1 MDTIFSSATSSLKS
15 AIKIIRISGKRCK
28 NLPDIFSFKLTAPRY
43 LTLRKIFDSNK
54 KLIDT
59 ALVVYIP
66 GPSTVTGEDVFEF
79 HIHGSTIIE
88 KKIYDTL
95 LEHEDFRLAMN
106 GEFTRR
112 AFLNGKIDLTQ
123 AEGLNDLINAE
134 TEAQFQASIRQYNG
148 FLASK
153 IDKWRR
159 EIISLSS
166 KLEALID
173 FSDEELPPRLEID
186 FKEKVSKLI
195 KEKEESLK
203 FSSYGSRIRSGFVVT
218 LIGKPNVGKSS
229 LINFLSKKQVSIVTN
244 EAGTTRDIIEVL
256 LDFKGYP
263 IILNDTAGIRQSESE
278 VENIGIRNAIDKAN
292 SSDIILFM
300 SDKKDF
306 SFDKINTKAKRILV
320 HTKCDLSSYKKEG
333 VIEVSTKREETINK
347 LIDVIVDHLESM
359 SPKNNLILTR
369 ERHVQAVRNALN
381 SLKKTLK
388 INLNFYPELASEE
401 LRVAAKEIGSITN
414 IIDVEDVLDDI
425 FSNFCIG
432 K

>member
-15 AIKIIRISGKRCK
+15 AIKIIRISGKNCK
-28 NLPDIFSFKLTAPRY
+28 KLPEIFSFMPTVPRY

-54 KLIDT
+54 NLIDT

-66 GPSTVTGEDVFEF
+66 GPSTVTGEDIFEF

-88 KKIYDTL
+88 KKIYESL
-95 LEHEDFRLAMN
+95 LKHKDFRVAMN

-134 TEAQFQASIRQYNG
+134 TEAQFQIFTQQYNG
-148 FLASK
+148 ILTNK
-153 IDKWRR
+153 IDKWRH

-173 FSDEELPPRLEID
+173 FSDEELPTDLELD
-186 FKEKVSKLI
+186 FKEKVLKLI
-195 KEKEESLK
+195 GEKEESLK
-203 FSSYGSRIRSGFVVT
+203 FSSYGSRIRSGFVIT

-263 IILNDTAGIRQSESE
+263 IILNDTAGIRLSTSE
-278 VENIGIRNAIDKAN
+278 VENIGIKNAIDKAN
-292 SSDIILFM
+292 SSDIILLL

-306 SFDKINTKAKRILV
+306 SFDQIDSKAKKILV
-320 HTKCDLSSYKKEG
+320 HTKCDLLSYKKKG
-333 VIEVSTKREETINK
+333 VIEVSTKREETIDK

-359 SPKNNLILTR
+359 SPKNNIILTR

-388 INLNFYPELASEE
+388 INLNLNPELASEE
-401 LRVAAKEIGSITN
+401 LRVTAKEIGSITN

-425 FSNFCIG
+425 FSIFCIG

>member
-15 AIKIIRISGKRCK
+15 AIKIIKISGKNCK
-28 NLPDIFSFKLTAPRY
+28 KLPDIFSFKPTLPRY

-66 GPSTVTGEDVFEF
+66 GPSTVTGEDIFEF

-88 KKIYDTL
+88 KKIYESL
-95 LEHEDFRLAMN
+95 LKHKDFRVAMN

-134 TEAQFQASIRQYNG
+134 TEAQFQTFTQQYNG
-148 FLASK
+148 ILTNK
-153 IDKWRR
+153 IDKWRH

-173 FSDEELPPRLEID
+173 FSDEELPIDLELD
-186 FKEKVSKLI
+186 FKEKVLKLI
-195 KEKEESLK
+195 GEKEESLK
-203 FSSYGSRIRSGFVVT
+203 FSSYGSRIRSGFVIT

-263 IILNDTAGIRQSESE
+263 IILNDTAGIRLSTSE
-278 VENIGIRNAIDKAN
+278 VENIGIKNAIDKAN
-292 SSDIILFM
+292 SSDIILLL

-306 SFDKINTKAKRILV
+306 SFDQIDSKAKKILV
-320 HTKCDLSSYKKEG
+320 HTKCDLLSYKKKG
-333 VIEVSTKREETINK
+333 VVEVSTKREETIDK

-359 SPKNNLILTR
+359 SPKNNIILTR
-369 ERHVQAVRNALN
+369 ERHVQAIRNALD

-388 INLNFYPELASEE
+388 INLNFNPELASEE

>member
-15 AIKIIRISGKRCK
+15 AIKIIRISGKSCK
-28 NLPDIFSFKLTAPRY
+28 NLPDIFSFKPTVPRY
-43 LTLRKIFDSNK
+43 LTLRKIFDSHK

-88 KKIYDTL
+88 KKIYETL
-95 LEHEDFRLAMN
+95 LKHKGFRIAMN

-134 TEAQFQASIRQYNG
+134 TEAQFQSSINQYNG
-148 FLASK
+148 FLSDK
-153 IDKWRR
+153 IEKWRH

-173 FSDEELPPRLEID
+173 FSDEELPSHLEID

-195 KEKEESLK
+195 EEKEESLK

-263 IILNDTAGIRQSESE
+263 VILNDTAGIRQSESE

-300 SDKKDF
+300 SDKEDF
-306 SFDKINTKAKRILV
+306 SFDNINSKAKKILV
-320 HTKCDLSSYKKEG
+320 HTKCDLLSCKKKD

>member
-15 AIKIIRISGKRCK
+15 AIKIIRISGKNCK
-28 NLPDIFSFKLTAPRY
+28 KLPEIFSFMPTVPRY

-88 KKIYDTL
+88 KKIYESL
-95 LEHEDFRLAMN
+95 LKQKDFRVAMN

-134 TEAQFQASIRQYNG
+134 TEAQFQASTRQYNG
-148 FLASK
+148 ILTNK
-153 IDKWRR
+153 IDKWRH

-173 FSDEELPPRLEID
+173 FSDEELPTDLELD
-186 FKEKVSKLI
+186 FKEKVLKLI
-195 KEKEESLK
+195 GEKEESLK
-203 FSSYGSRIRSGFVVT
+203 FSSYGSRIRSGFVIT

-263 IILNDTAGIRQSESE
+263 IILNDTAGIRLSTSE
-278 VENIGIRNAIDKAN
+278 VENIGIKNAIDKAN
-292 SSDIILFM
+292 SSDIILLL

-306 SFDKINTKAKRILV
+306 SFDQIDSKAKKILI
-320 HTKCDLSSYKKEG
+320 HTKCDLLSYKKKD
-333 VIEVSTKREETINK
+333 VIEVSTKREETIDK

-359 SPKNNLILTR
+359 SPKNNVILTR

-388 INLNFYPELASEE
+388 INLYFNPELASEE

>member
-15 AIKIIRISGKRCK
+15 AIKIIRISGKSCK
-28 NLPDIFSFKLTAPRY
+28 NLPDIFSFKPTVPRY
-43 LTLRKIFDSNK
+43 LTLRKIFDSHK

-59 ALVVYIP
+59 TLVVYIP

-88 KKIYDTL
+88 KKIYETL
-95 LEHEDFRLAMN
+95 LKHKGFRIAMN

-134 TEAQFQASIRQYNG
+134 TEAQFQASISQYNG
-148 FLASK
+148 FLSDK
-153 IDKWRR
+153 IEKWRH

-173 FSDEELPPRLEID
+173 FSDEELPSHLEID

-195 KEKEESLK
+195 EEKEESLK
-203 FSSYGSRIRSGFVVT
+203 FSSYGSRMRSGFVVT

-263 IILNDTAGIRQSESE
+263 VILNDTAGIRQSESE

-300 SDKKDF
+300 SDKEDF
-306 SFDKINTKAKRILV
+306 SFDKINSKAKKILV
-320 HTKCDLSSYKKEG
+320 HTKCDLLSCKKKG

>member
-15 AIKIIRISGKRCK
+15 AIKIIRISGKNCK
-28 NLPDIFSFKLTAPRY
+28 KLPEIFSFMPTVPRY

-66 GPSTVTGEDVFEF
+66 GPSTVTGEDIFEF

-88 KKIYDTL
+88 KKIYESL
-95 LEHEDFRLAMN
+95 LKHKDFRVAMN

-134 TEAQFQASIRQYNG
+134 TEAQFQTFTQQYNG
-148 FLASK
+148 ILTNK
-153 IDKWRR
+153 IDKWRH

-173 FSDEELPPRLEID
+173 FSDEELPTDLELD
-186 FKEKVSKLI
+186 FKEKVLKLI
-195 KEKEESLK
+195 GEKEESLK
-203 FSSYGSRIRSGFVVT
+203 FSSYGSRIRSGFVIT

-263 IILNDTAGIRQSESE
+263 VILNDTAGIRLSTSE
-278 VENIGIRNAIDKAN
+278 VENIGIKNAIDKAN
-292 SSDIILFM
+292 SSDIILLL

-306 SFDKINTKAKRILV
+306 SFDQIDSKAKKILV
-320 HTKCDLSSYKKEG
+320 HTKCDLLSYKKKG
-333 VIEVSTKREETINK
+333 VIEVSTKREETIDK

-359 SPKNNLILTR
+359 SPKNNIILTR

-388 INLNFYPELASEE
+388 INLNLNPELASEE
-401 LRVAAKEIGSITN
+401 LRVTAKEIGSITN

-425 FSNFCIG
+425 FSIFCIG

>member
-15 AIKIIRISGKRCK
+15 AIKIIRISGKNCK
-28 NLPDIFSFKLTAPRY
+28 KLPEIFSFKPTVPRY

-88 KKIYDTL
+88 KKIYESL
-95 LEHEDFRLAMN
+95 LKHKDFRVAMN

-134 TEAQFQASIRQYNG
+134 TEAQFQTSTRQYNG
-148 FLASK
+148 ILTNK
-153 IDKWRR
+153 IDKWRH

-173 FSDEELPPRLEID
+173 FSDEELPTDLELD
-186 FKEKVSKLI
+186 FKEKVLKLI
-195 KEKEESLK
+195 GEKEESLK
-203 FSSYGSRIRSGFVVT
+203 FSSYGSRIRSGFVIT

-263 IILNDTAGIRQSESE
+263 IILNDTAGIRLSTSE
-278 VENIGIRNAIDKAN
+278 VENIGIKNAIDKAN
-292 SSDIILFM
+292 SSDIILLL

-306 SFDKINTKAKRILV
+306 SFDQIDSKAKKILV
-320 HTKCDLSSYKKEG
+320 HTKCDLLSYKKKG
-333 VIEVSTKREETINK
+333 VIEVSTKREETIDK

-359 SPKNNLILTR
+359 SPKNNIILTR

-388 INLNFYPELASEE
+388 INLNFNPELASEE

>member
-15 AIKIIRISGKRCK
+15 AIKIIRISGKSCK
-28 NLPDIFSFKLTAPRY
+28 NLPDIFSFKPTVPRY
-43 LTLRKIFDSNK
+43 LTLRKIFDSHK

-59 ALVVYIP
+59 TLVVFIP
-66 GPSTVTGEDVFEF
+66 GPCTVTGEDVFEF

-88 KKIYDTL
+88 KKVYETL
-95 LEHEDFRLAMN
+95 LKHKGFRIAMN

-134 TEAQFQASIRQYNG
+134 TEAQFQASISQYNG
-148 FLASK
+148 FLSDK
-153 IDKWRR
+153 IEKWRH

-173 FSDEELPPRLEID
+173 FSDEELPSHLEID

-195 KEKEESLK
+195 EEKEESLK
-203 FSSYGSRIRSGFVVT
+203 FSNFGSRIRSGFVVT

-263 IILNDTAGIRQSESE
+263 VILNDTAGIRQSKSE

-300 SDKKDF
+300 SDKEDF
-306 SFDKINTKAKRILV
+306 SFDKINSKAKKILV
-320 HTKCDLSSYKKEG
+320 HTKCDLLSCKKKG

>member
-15 AIKIIRISGKRCK
+15 AIKIIRISGKSCK
-28 NLPDIFSFKLTAPRY
+28 NLPDIFSFKPTVPRY
-43 LTLRKIFDSNK
+43 LTLRKIFDSHK

-59 ALVVYIP
+59 SLVVYIP

-88 KKIYDTL
+88 KKIYETL
-95 LEHEDFRLAMN
+95 LKRKGFRIAMN

-134 TEAQFQASIRQYNG
+134 TEAQFQASIKQYNG
-148 FLASK
+148 FLSDK
-153 IDKWRR
+153 IEKWRH

-173 FSDEELPPRLEID
+173 FSDEELPSHLEID

-195 KEKEESLK
+195 REKEESIK
-203 FSSYGSRIRSGFVVT
+203 SSSYGSRMRSGFVVT

-263 IILNDTAGIRQSESE
+263 VILNDTAGIRQSESE

-292 SSDIILFM
+292 SSDIILLM
-300 SDKKDF
+300 SDKEDF
-306 SFDKINTKAKRILV
+306 SVDKINSKAKKILV
-320 HTKCDLSSYKKEG
+320 HTKCDLLSCKKKG
-333 VIEVSTKREETINK
+333 VIEVSTKREETINE

>member
-15 AIKIIRISGKRCK
+15 AIKIIRISGKNCK
-28 NLPDIFSFKLTAPRY
+28 KLPDIFSFKPTVPRY

-88 KKIYDTL
+88 KKIYESL
-95 LEHEDFRLAMN
+95 LKHKDFRVAMN

-134 TEAQFQASIRQYNG
+134 TEAQFQTSTRQYNG
-148 FLASK
+148 ILTNK
-153 IDKWRR
+153 IDKWRH

-173 FSDEELPPRLEID
+173 FSDEELPTDLELD
-186 FKEKVSKLI
+186 FKEKVLKLI
-195 KEKEESLK
+195 GEKEESLK
-203 FSSYGSRIRSGFVVT
+203 FSSYGSRIRSGFVIT

-263 IILNDTAGIRQSESE
+263 IILNDTAGIRLSTSE
-278 VENIGIRNAIDKAN
+278 VENIGIKNAIDKAN
-292 SSDIILFM
+292 SSDIILVL
-300 SDKKDF
+300 SDEKDF
-306 SFDKINTKAKRILV
+306 SFDQIDSKAKKILV
-320 HTKCDLSSYKKEG
+320 HTKCDLLSYKKKD
-333 VIEVSTKREETINK
+333 VIEVSTKREETIDK

-359 SPKNNLILTR
+359 SPKNNVILTR

-388 INLNFYPELASEE
+388 INLNFNPELASEE

-414 IIDVEDVLDDI
+414 IIDVEDVLDNI

>member
-15 AIKIIRISGKRCK
+15 AIKIIRISGKNCK
-28 NLPDIFSFKLTAPRY
+28 KLPDIFSFKPTVPRY

-88 KKIYDTL
+88 KKIYESL
-95 LEHEDFRLAMN
+95 LKHKDFRVAMN

-134 TEAQFQASIRQYNG
+134 TEAQFQASTRQYNG
-148 FLASK
+148 ILTNK
-153 IDKWRR
+153 IDKWRH

-173 FSDEELPPRLEID
+173 FSDEELPTDLELD
-186 FKEKVSKLI
+186 FKEKVLKLI
-195 KEKEESLK
+195 GEKEESLK
-203 FSSYGSRIRSGFVVT
+203 FSSYGSRIRSGFVIT

-263 IILNDTAGIRQSESE
+263 IILNDTAGIRLSTSE
-278 VENIGIRNAIDKAN
+278 VENIGIKNAIDKAN
-292 SSDIILFM
+292 SSDIILLL

-306 SFDKINTKAKRILV
+306 SFDQIDSKAKKILV
-320 HTKCDLSSYKKEG
+320 HTKCDLLSYKKKG
-333 VIEVSTKREETINK
+333 VIEVSTKREETIDK

-359 SPKNNLILTR
+359 SPKNNIILTR

-388 INLNFYPELASEE
+388 INLNFNPELASEE

>member
-15 AIKIIRISGKRCK
+15 AIKIIRISGKNCK
-28 NLPDIFSFKLTAPRY
+28 KLPEIFSFMPTVPRY

-88 KKIYDTL
+88 KKIYESL
-95 LEHEDFRLAMN
+95 LKHKDFRVAMN

-134 TEAQFQASIRQYNG
+134 TEAQFQASTRQYNG
-148 FLASK
+148 ILTNK
-153 IDKWRR
+153 IDKWRH

-173 FSDEELPPRLEID
+173 FSDEELPTDLELD
-186 FKEKVSKLI
+186 FKEKVLKLI
-195 KEKEESLK
+195 GEKKESLK
-203 FSSYGSRIRSGFVVT
+203 FSSYGSRIRSGFVIT

-263 IILNDTAGIRQSESE
+263 IILNDTAGIRLSTSE
-278 VENIGIRNAIDKAN
+278 VENIGIKNAIDKAN
-292 SSDIILFM
+292 SSDIILVL

-306 SFDKINTKAKRILV
+306 SFDQIDSKAKKILV
-320 HTKCDLSSYKKEG
+320 HTKCDLLSYKKKG
-333 VIEVSTKREETINK
+333 VIEVSTKREETIDK

-359 SPKNNLILTR
+359 SPKNNIILTR
-369 ERHVQAVRNALN
+369 ERHVQAIRNALD

-388 INLNFYPELASEE
+388 INLNFNPELASEE

>member
-1 MDTIFSSATSSLKS
+1 LDTIFSSATSSLKS
-15 AIKIIRISGKRCK
+15 AIKIIRISGKSCK
-28 NLPDIFSFKLTAPRY
+28 NLPDIFSFKPTLPRY

-59 ALVVYIP
+59 TLVVYIP

-88 KKIYDTL
+88 KKIYETL
-95 LEHEDFRLAMN
+95 LKHKDFRIAMN
-106 GEFTRR
+106 GEFTKR

-134 TEAQFQASIRQYNG
+134 TEAQFQASISQYNG
-148 FLASK
+148 FLSDK
-153 IDKWRR
+153 IEKWRH

-173 FSDEELPPRLEID
+173 FSDEELPSHLESD

-195 KEKEESLK
+195 GEKEESLK

-263 IILNDTAGIRQSESE
+263 VILNDTAGIRQSQSE

-300 SDKKDF
+300 SDKEDF
-306 SFDKINTKAKRILV
+306 SFDKINSKAKKILV
-320 HTKCDLSSYKKEG
+320 HTKCDLLSCKKKG
-333 VIEVSTKREETINK
+333 VIEVSTKKEETINK
-347 LIDVIVDHLESM
+347 LIDIIVDHLESM

-401 LRVAAKEIGSITN
+401 LRVAAREIGSITN

>member
-15 AIKIIRISGKRCK
+15 AIKIIRISGKNCK
-28 NLPDIFSFKLTAPRY
+28 KLPDIFSFMPTVPRY

-66 GPSTVTGEDVFEF
+66 GPSTVTGEDIFEF

-88 KKIYDTL
+88 KKIYESL
-95 LEHEDFRLAMN
+95 LKHKDFRVAMN

-134 TEAQFQASIRQYNG
+134 TEAQFQASTRQYNG
-148 FLASK
+148 ILTNK
-153 IDKWRR
+153 IDKWRH

-173 FSDEELPPRLEID
+173 FSDEELPTDLELD
-186 FKEKVSKLI
+186 FKEKVLKLI
-195 KEKEESLK
+195 GEKEESLK
-203 FSSYGSRIRSGFVVT
+203 FSSYGSRIRSGFVIT

-263 IILNDTAGIRQSESE
+263 IILNDTAGIRLSTSE
-278 VENIGIRNAIDKAN
+278 VENIGIKNAIDKAN
-292 SSDIILFM
+292 SSDIILLL

-306 SFDKINTKAKRILV
+306 SFDQIDSKAKKILV
-320 HTKCDLSSYKKEG
+320 HTKCDLLSYKKKG
-333 VIEVSTKREETINK
+333 VIEVSTKREETIDK

-359 SPKNNLILTR
+359 SPKNNIILTR

-388 INLNFYPELASEE
+388 INLNLNPELASEE

>member
-1 MDTIFSSATSSLKS
+1 M
-15 AIKIIRISGKRCK
+15 
-28 NLPDIFSFKLTAPRY
+28 
-43 LTLRKIFDSNK
+43 
-54 KLIDT
+54 
-59 ALVVYIP
+59 
-66 GPSTVTGEDVFEF
+66 
-79 HIHGSTIIE
+79 
-88 KKIYDTL
+88 
-95 LEHEDFRLAMN
+95 
-106 GEFTRR
+106 
-112 AFLNGKIDLTQ
+112 
-123 AEGLNDLINAE
+123 
-134 TEAQFQASIRQYNG
+134 
-148 FLASK
+148 
-153 IDKWRR
+153 
-159 EIISLSS
+159 
-166 KLEALID
+166 
-173 FSDEELPPRLEID
+173 
-186 FKEKVSKLI
+186 
-195 KEKEESLK
+195 
-203 FSSYGSRIRSGFVVT
+203 RSGFVVT

-263 IILNDTAGIRQSESE
+263 IILNDTAGIRQSKSE

-306 SFDKINTKAKRILV
+306 SFDKINSKAKKILV
-320 HTKCDLSSYKKEG
+320 HTKCDLLSYKKKG

-369 ERHVQAVRNALN
+369 ERHVQAIRNALN

>member
-15 AIKIIRISGKRCK
+15 AIKIIRISGKNCK
-28 NLPDIFSFKLTAPRY
+28 KLPEIFSFMPTVPRY

-88 KKIYDTL
+88 KKIYESL
-95 LEHEDFRLAMN
+95 LKHKDFRVAMN

-134 TEAQFQASIRQYNG
+134 TEAQFQTSTRQYNG
-148 FLASK
+148 ILTNK
-153 IDKWRR
+153 IDKWRH

-173 FSDEELPPRLEID
+173 FSDEELPTDLELD
-186 FKEKVSKLI
+186 FKEKVLKLI
-195 KEKEESLK
+195 GEKEESLK
-203 FSSYGSRIRSGFVVT
+203 FSSYGSRIRSGFVIT

-263 IILNDTAGIRQSESE
+263 IILNDTAGIRLSTSE
-278 VENIGIRNAIDKAN
+278 VENIGIKNAIDKAN
-292 SSDIILFM
+292 SSDIILVL
-300 SDKKDF
+300 SDEKDF
-306 SFDKINTKAKRILV
+306 SFDQIDSKAKKILV
-320 HTKCDLSSYKKEG
+320 HTKCDLLSYKKKG
-333 VIEVSTKREETINK
+333 VIEVSTKREETIDK

-359 SPKNNLILTR
+359 SPKNNIILTR

-388 INLNFYPELASEE
+388 INLNFNPELASEE

>member
-15 AIKIIRISGKRCK
+15 AIKIIRISGKNCK
-28 NLPDIFSFKLTAPRY
+28 KLPDIFSFKPTVPRY

-88 KKIYDTL
+88 KKIYESL
-95 LEHEDFRLAMN
+95 LKHKDFRVAMN

-112 AFLNGKIDLTQ
+112 AFLNGNIDLTQ

-134 TEAQFQASIRQYNG
+134 TEAQFQASTRQYNG
-148 FLASK
+148 ILTNK
-153 IDKWRR
+153 IDKWRH

-173 FSDEELPPRLEID
+173 FSDEELPTDLELD
-186 FKEKVSKLI
+186 FKEKVLKLI
-195 KEKEESLK
+195 GEKEESLK
-203 FSSYGSRIRSGFVVT
+203 FSSYGSRIRSGFVIT

-263 IILNDTAGIRQSESE
+263 IILNDTAGIRLSTSE
-278 VENIGIRNAIDKAN
+278 VENIGIKNAIDKAN
-292 SSDIILFM
+292 SSDIILLL

-306 SFDKINTKAKRILV
+306 SFDQIDSKAKKILI
-320 HTKCDLSSYKKEG
+320 HTKCDLLSYKKKG
-333 VIEVSTKREETINK
+333 VIEVSTKREETIDK
-347 LIDVIVDHLESM
+347 
-359 SPKNNLILTR
+359 
-369 ERHVQAVRNALN
+369 
-381 SLKKTLK
+381 
-388 INLNFYPELASEE
+388 F
-401 LRVAAKEIGSITN
+401 
-414 IIDVEDVLDDI
+414 
-425 FSNFCIG
+425 FSNFNRFLIAFLYNTLSACDLG
-432 K
+432 PCTAGPLDLFRTLN

>member
-15 AIKIIRISGKRCK
+15 AIKIIRISGKNCK
-28 NLPDIFSFKLTAPRY
+28 KLPEIFSFMPTVPRY

-66 GPSTVTGEDVFEF
+66 GPSTVTGEDIFEF

-88 KKIYDTL
+88 KKIYESL
-95 LEHEDFRLAMN
+95 LKHKDFRVAMN

-134 TEAQFQASIRQYNG
+134 TEAQFQTSTRQYNG
-148 FLASK
+148 ILTNK
-153 IDKWRR
+153 IDKWRH

-173 FSDEELPPRLEID
+173 FSDEELPTDLELD
-186 FKEKVSKLI
+186 FKEKVLKLI
-195 KEKEESLK
+195 GEKEESLK
-203 FSSYGSRIRSGFVVT
+203 FSSYGSRIRSGFVIT

-263 IILNDTAGIRQSESE
+263 IILNDTAGIRLSTSE
-278 VENIGIRNAIDKAN
+278 VENIGIKNAIDKAN
-292 SSDIILFM
+292 TSDIILVL

-306 SFDKINTKAKRILV
+306 SFDQIDSKAKKILV
-320 HTKCDLSSYKKEG
+320 HTKCDLLSYKKKG
-333 VIEVSTKREETINK
+333 VIEVSTKREETIDK

-359 SPKNNLILTR
+359 SPKNNIILTR

-388 INLNFYPELASEE
+388 INLNLNPELASEE

>member
-1 MDTIFSSATSSLKS
+1 MQLKLLEYQE
-15 AIKIIRISGKRCK
+15 KDCK
-28 NLPDIFSFKLTAPRY
+28 NLPDIFSFKPTVPRY
-43 LTLRKIFDSNK
+43 LTLRKIFDSHK

-88 KKIYDTL
+88 KKIYETL
-95 LEHEDFRLAMN
+95 LKHKGFRIAMN

-134 TEAQFQASIRQYNG
+134 TEAQFQASISQYNG
-148 FLASK
+148 FLTNK
-153 IDKWRR
+153 IDKWRH

-173 FSDEELPPRLEID
+173 FSDEELPSHLEID

-195 KEKEESLK
+195 EEKEESLK

-263 IILNDTAGIRQSESE
+263 IILNDTAGIRQSKSE

-306 SFDKINTKAKRILV
+306 SFDKINSKAKKILV
-320 HTKCDLSSYKKEG
+320 HTKCD
-333 VIEVSTKREETINK
+333 
-347 LIDVIVDHLESM
+347 
-359 SPKNNLILTR
+359 P
-369 ERHVQAVRNALN
+369 
-381 SLKKTLK
+381 
-388 INLNFYPELASEE
+388 F
-401 LRVAAKEIGSITN
+401 
-414 IIDVEDVLDDI
+414 VL
-425 FSNFCIG
+425 
-432 K
+432 

>member
-15 AIKIIRISGKRCK
+15 AIKIIRISGKSCK
-28 NLPDIFSFKLTAPRY
+28 NLPDIFSFKPTVPRY
-43 LTLRKIFDSNK
+43 LTLRKIFDSHK

-59 ALVVYIP
+59 TLVVYIP

-88 KKIYDTL
+88 KKIYETL
-95 LEHEDFRLAMN
+95 LKHKDFRIAMN

-134 TEAQFQASIRQYNG
+134 TEAQFQASISQYNG
-148 FLASK
+148 FLSDK
-153 IDKWRR
+153 IEKWRH

-173 FSDEELPPRLEID
+173 FSDEELPSHLEID
-186 FKEKVSKLI
+186 FKEKVSMLI
-195 KEKEESLK
+195 GEKEESLK

-263 IILNDTAGIRQSESE
+263 VILNDTAGIRQSQSE

-300 SDKKDF
+300 SDKEDF
-306 SFDKINTKAKRILV
+306 SFDKINSKAKKILV
-320 HTKCDLSSYKKEG
+320 HTKCDLLSCKKKG
-333 VIEVSTKREETINK
+333 VIEVSTKKEETINK

-401 LRVAAKEIGSITN
+401 LRVAAREIGSITN

>member
-15 AIKIIRISGKRCK
+15 AIKIIRISGKSCK
-28 NLPDIFSFKLTAPRY
+28 NLPDIFSFKPTVPRY
-43 LTLRKIFDSNK
+43 LTLRKIFDSHK

-59 ALVVYIP
+59 TLVVYIP
-66 GPSTVTGEDVFEF
+66 GPFTVTGEDVFEF

-88 KKIYDTL
+88 KKIYETL
-95 LEHEDFRLAMN
+95 LKHKGFRIAMN

-134 TEAQFQASIRQYNG
+134 TEAQFQASISQYNG
-148 FLASK
+148 FLSDK
-153 IDKWRR
+153 IEKWRH
-159 EIISLSS
+159 EIVSLSS

-173 FSDEELPPRLEID
+173 FSDEELPSHLEID

-195 KEKEESLK
+195 GEKEESLK

-263 IILNDTAGIRQSESE
+263 VILNDTAGIRQSQSE
-278 VENIGIRNAIDKAN
+278 VENIGISNAIDKAN

-300 SDKKDF
+300 SDKEDF
-306 SFDKINTKAKRILV
+306 SFDKINSKAKKILV
-320 HTKCDLSSYKKEG
+320 HTKCDLLSCKKKG
-333 VIEVSTKREETINK
+333 VIEVSTKKEETINK

-369 ERHVQAVRNALN
+369 ERHTQAVRNALN

>member
-15 AIKIIRISGKRCK
+15 AIKIIRISGKNCK
-28 NLPDIFSFKLTAPRY
+28 KLPEIFSFMPTVPRY

-66 GPSTVTGEDVFEF
+66 GPSTVTGEDIFEF

-88 KKIYDTL
+88 KKIYESL
-95 LEHEDFRLAMN
+95 LKHKDFRVAMN

-134 TEAQFQASIRQYNG
+134 TEAQFQTFTQQYNG
-148 FLASK
+148 ILTNK
-153 IDKWRR
+153 IDKWRH

-173 FSDEELPPRLEID
+173 FSDEELPTDLELD
-186 FKEKVSKLI
+186 FKEKVLKLI
-195 KEKEESLK
+195 GEKEESLK
-203 FSSYGSRIRSGFVVT
+203 FSSYGSRIRSGFVIT

-263 IILNDTAGIRQSESE
+263 IILNDTAGIRLSTSE
-278 VENIGIRNAIDKAN
+278 VENIGIKNAIDKAN
-292 SSDIILFM
+292 SSDIILLL

-306 SFDKINTKAKRILV
+306 SFDQIDSKAKKILV
-320 HTKCDLSSYKKEG
+320 HTKCDLLSYKKKD
-333 VIEVSTKREETINK
+333 VIEVSTKREETIDK

-359 SPKNNLILTR
+359 SPKNNIILTR

-388 INLNFYPELASEE
+388 INLNFNPELASEE

-425 FSNFCIG
+425 FSIFCIG

>member
-15 AIKIIRISGKRCK
+15 AIKIIRISGKNCK
-28 NLPDIFSFKLTAPRY
+28 KLPEIFSFMPTVPRY

-88 KKIYDTL
+88 KKIYESL
-95 LEHEDFRLAMN
+95 LKHKDFRVAMN

-134 TEAQFQASIRQYNG
+134 TEAQFQTSIRQYNG
-148 FLASK
+148 ILTNK
-153 IDKWRR
+153 IDKWRH

-173 FSDEELPPRLEID
+173 FSDEELPTDLELD
-186 FKEKVSKLI
+186 FKEKVLKLI
-195 KEKEESLK
+195 GEKEESLK
-203 FSSYGSRIRSGFVVT
+203 FSSYGSRIRSGFVIT

-263 IILNDTAGIRQSESE
+263 IILNDTAGIRLSTSE
-278 VENIGIRNAIDKAN
+278 VENIGIKNAIDKAN
-292 SSDIILFM
+292 SSDIILLL

-306 SFDKINTKAKRILV
+306 SFDQIDSKAKKILV
-320 HTKCDLSSYKKEG
+320 HTKCDLLSYKKKG
-333 VIEVSTKREETINK
+333 VIEVSTKREETIDK

-359 SPKNNLILTR
+359 SPKNNIILTR

-388 INLNFYPELASEE
+388 INLNLNPELASEE

>member
-15 AIKIIRISGKRCK
+15 AIKIIRISGKSCK
-28 NLPDIFSFKLTAPRY
+28 NLPNIFSFNPTEPRY

-88 KKIYDTL
+88 KKIYETL
-95 LEHEDFRLAMN
+95 LKHKDFRIAVN

-112 AFLNGKIDLTQ
+112 AFLNGKMDLTQ

-134 TEAQFQASIRQYNG
+134 TEAQFQTSIRQYSGILTN
-148 FLASK
+148 K
-153 IDKWRR
+153 IDKWRH

-173 FSDEELPPRLEID
+173 FSDEELPSHLEID

-195 KEKEESLK
+195 GEKEESLK
-203 FSSYGSRIRSGFVVT
+203 FSSYGSRIRSGFVIT

-263 IILNDTAGIRQSESE
+263 VILNDTAGIRQSKSE
-278 VENIGIRNAIDKAN
+278 VENIGIKNAIDKAN
-292 SSDIILFM
+292 SSDIILLM
-300 SDKKDF
+300 SDKEDF
-306 SFDKINTKAKRILV
+306 SFDKINSKAKKILV
-320 HTKCDLSSYKKEG
+320 HTKCDLLSCKKKG
-333 VIEVSTKREETINK
+333 VIEVSTKKEETINK

>member
-15 AIKIIRISGKRCK
+15 AIKIIRISGKNCK
-28 NLPDIFSFKLTAPRY
+28 KLPDIFSFKPTVPRY
-43 LTLRKIFDSNK
+43 LTLRKIFDSNN

-88 KKIYDTL
+88 KKIYESL
-95 LEHEDFRLAMN
+95 LKHKDFRVAMN

-134 TEAQFQASIRQYNG
+134 TEAQFQTSTRQYNG
-148 FLASK
+148 ILTNK
-153 IDKWRR
+153 IDKWRH

-173 FSDEELPPRLEID
+173 FSDEELPIDLELD
-186 FKEKVSKLI
+186 FKEKVLKLI
-195 KEKEESLK
+195 GEKEESLK
-203 FSSYGSRIRSGFVVT
+203 FSSYGSRIRSGFVIT

-263 IILNDTAGIRQSESE
+263 VILNDTAGIRLSTSE
-278 VENIGIRNAIDKAN
+278 VENIGIKNAIDKAN
-292 SSDIILFM
+292 SSDIILLL

-306 SFDKINTKAKRILV
+306 SFDQIDSKAKKILV
-320 HTKCDLSSYKKEG
+320 HTKCDLLSYKKKG
-333 VIEVSTKREETINK
+333 VIEVSTKREETIDK

-359 SPKNNLILTR
+359 SPKNNIILTR

-388 INLNFYPELASEE
+388 INLNLNPELASEE
-401 LRVAAKEIGSITN
+401 LRVTAKEIGSITN

-425 FSNFCIG
+425 FSIFCIG

>member
-15 AIKIIRISGKRCK
+15 AIKIIRISGKNCK
-28 NLPDIFSFKLTAPRY
+28 ILPDIFSFKPTIPRY
-43 LTLRKIFDSNK
+43 LTLRKIFDSHK

-59 ALVVYIP
+59 TLVVYIP

-88 KKIYDTL
+88 KKIYETL
-95 LEHEDFRLAMN
+95 LKHKGFRIAMN

-148 FLASK
+148 FLSDK
-153 IDKWRR
+153 IEKWRH
-159 EIISLSS
+159 EILSLSS

-173 FSDEELPPRLEID
+173 FSDEELPSHLEID

-203 FSSYGSRIRSGFVVT
+203 FSSYGSRMRSGFVVT

-263 IILNDTAGIRQSESE
+263 IILNDTAGIRQSKSE

-306 SFDKINTKAKRILV
+306 SFDKINSKAKKILV
-320 HTKCDLSSYKKEG
+320 HTKCDLLSYKKKG

-369 ERHVQAVRNALN
+369 ERHVQAIRNALN

>member
-15 AIKIIRISGKRCK
+15 AIKIIRISGKNCK
-28 NLPDIFSFKLTAPRY
+28 KLPEIFSFMPTVPRY

-66 GPSTVTGEDVFEF
+66 GPSTVTGEDIFEF

-88 KKIYDTL
+88 KKIYESL
-95 LEHEDFRLAMN
+95 LKHKDFRVAMN

-134 TEAQFQASIRQYNG
+134 TEAQFQASTRQYNG
-148 FLASK
+148 ILTNK
-153 IDKWRR
+153 IDKWRH

-173 FSDEELPPRLEID
+173 FSDEELPTDLELD
-186 FKEKVSKLI
+186 FKEKVLKLI
-195 KEKEESLK
+195 GEKEESLK
-203 FSSYGSRIRSGFVVT
+203 FSSYGSRIRSGFVIT

-263 IILNDTAGIRQSESE
+263 IILNDTAGIRLSTSE
-278 VENIGIRNAIDKAN
+278 VENIGIKNAIDKAN
-292 SSDIILFM
+292 SSDIILVL
-300 SDKKDF
+300 SDEKDF
-306 SFDKINTKAKRILV
+306 SFDQIDSKAKKILV
-320 HTKCDLSSYKKEG
+320 HTKCDLLSYKKKG
-333 VIEVSTKREETINK
+333 VIEVSTKREETIDK

-359 SPKNNLILTR
+359 SPKNNIILTR

-388 INLNFYPELASEE
+388 INLNLNPELASEE

>member
-1 MDTIFSSATSSLKS
+1 
-15 AIKIIRISGKRCK
+15 
-28 NLPDIFSFKLTAPRY
+28 
-43 LTLRKIFDSNK
+43 
-54 KLIDT
+54 
-59 ALVVYIP
+59 
-66 GPSTVTGEDVFEF
+66 
-79 HIHGSTIIE
+79 
-88 KKIYDTL
+88 
-95 LEHEDFRLAMN
+95 MN

-148 FLASK
+148 FLSDK
-153 IDKWRR
+153 IEKWRHG
-159 EIISLSS
+159 IISLSS

-173 FSDEELPPRLEID
+173 FSDEELPSHLEID
-186 FKEKVSKLI
+186 FREKVSKLI

-203 FSSYGSRIRSGFVVT
+203 FSSYGSRMRSGFVVT

-263 IILNDTAGIRQSESE
+263 VILNDTAGIRQSESE

-292 SSDIILFM
+292 SSDIILLM
-300 SDKKDF
+300 SDKEDF
-306 SFDKINTKAKRILV
+306 SVDKINSKAKKILV
-320 HTKCDLSSYKKEG
+320 HTKCDLLSCKKKG
-333 VIEVSTKREETINK
+333 VIEVSTKREETINE

>member
-15 AIKIIRISGKRCK
+15 AIKIIRISGKSCK
-28 NLPDIFSFKLTAPRY
+28 KVPDIFSFKQTVPRY
-43 LTLRKIFDSNK
+43 LTLRKIFDSHK

-66 GPSTVTGEDVFEF
+66 GPSTVTGDDVFEF
-79 HIHGSTIIE
+79 HIHGSAIIE
-88 KKIYDTL
+88 KKIYETL
-95 LEHEDFRLAMN
+95 LNHKGFRIAMN

-134 TEAQFQASIRQYNG
+134 TEAQFQSSIRQYNG
-148 FLASK
+148 FLSDK
-153 IDKWRR
+153 IENWRH

-173 FSDEELPPRLEID
+173 FSDEELPSHLEID

-195 KEKEESLK
+195 EEKEESLK

-229 LINFLSKKQVSIVTN
+229 LINLLSKKQVSIVTN

-263 IILNDTAGIRQSESE
+263 IILNDTAGIRQSKSE

-292 SSDIILFM
+292 SSDIILLM

-306 SFDKINTKAKRILV
+306 SFNNINSKAKKILV
-320 HTKCDLSSYKKEG
+320 HTKCDLLSYKKKD

-369 ERHVQAVRNALN
+369 ERHVQAVKNALN
-381 SLKKTLK
+381 SLRKTLK
-388 INLNFYPELASEE
+388 IDLNFYPELASEE

>member
-15 AIKIIRISGKRCK
+15 AIKIIRISGKNCK
-28 NLPDIFSFKLTAPRY
+28 ILPDIFSFKPTIPRY
-43 LTLRKIFDSNK
+43 LTLRKIFDSHK

-59 ALVVYIP
+59 TLVVYIP
-66 GPSTVTGEDVFEF
+66 GPSTVTGEDIFEF

-88 KKIYDTL
+88 KKIYETL
-95 LEHEDFRLAMN
+95 LKHKGFRIAMN

-148 FLASK
+148 FLSDK
-153 IDKWRR
+153 IEKWRH
-159 EIISLSS
+159 EILSLSS

-173 FSDEELPPRLEID
+173 FSDEELPSHLEID
-186 FKEKVSKLI
+186 FKEKISKLI
-195 KEKEESLK
+195 KEKDESLK
-203 FSSYGSRIRSGFVVT
+203 FSSYGSRMRSGFVVT

-263 IILNDTAGIRQSESE
+263 IILNDTAGIRQSKSE

-306 SFDKINTKAKRILV
+306 SFDKINSKAKKILV
-320 HTKCDLSSYKKEG
+320 HTKCDLLSYKKKG
-333 VIEVSTKREETINK
+333 VIEVSTKREETIDK

-388 INLNFYPELASEE
+388 INPNFYPELASEE

-414 IIDVEDVLDDI
+414 IIDVEDILDDI
-425 FSNFCIG
+425 FSSFCIG

>member
-15 AIKIIRISGKRCK
+15 AIKIIRISGKNCK
-28 NLPDIFSFKLTAPRY
+28 KLPDIFSFKPTVPRY

-66 GPSTVTGEDVFEF
+66 GPSTVTGEDIFEF

-88 KKIYDTL
+88 KKIYESL
-95 LEHEDFRLAMN
+95 LKHKDFRVAMN

-134 TEAQFQASIRQYNG
+134 TEAQFQASTRQYNG
-148 FLASK
+148 ILTNK
-153 IDKWRR
+153 IDKWRH

-173 FSDEELPPRLEID
+173 FSDEELPTDLELD
-186 FKEKVSKLI
+186 FKEKVLKLI
-195 KEKEESLK
+195 GEKEESLK
-203 FSSYGSRIRSGFVVT
+203 FSSYGSRIRSGFVIT

-263 IILNDTAGIRQSESE
+263 IILNDTAGIRLSTSE
-278 VENIGIRNAIDKAN
+278 VENIGIKNAIDKAN
-292 SSDIILFM
+292 SSDIILVL
-300 SDKKDF
+300 SDEKDF
-306 SFDKINTKAKRILV
+306 SFDQIDSKAKKILV
-320 HTKCDLSSYKKEG
+320 HTKCDLLSYKKKD
-333 VIEVSTKREETINK
+333 VIEVSTKREETIDK

-359 SPKNNLILTR
+359 SPKNNVILTR

-388 INLNFYPELASEE
+388 INLNFNPELASEE

-414 IIDVEDVLDDI
+414 IIDVEDVLDNI

>member
-1 MDTIFSSATSSLKS
+1 LDTIFSSATSSLKS
-15 AIKIIRISGKRCK
+15 AIKIIRISGKSCK
-28 NLPDIFSFKLTAPRY
+28 NLPDIFSFKPTKPRY
-43 LTLRKIFDSNK
+43 LTLRKIFDSHK

-59 ALVVYIP
+59 SLVVYIP

-88 KKIYDTL
+88 KKIYETL
-95 LEHEDFRLAMN
+95 LKRKGFRIAMN

-148 FLASK
+148 FLSDK
-153 IDKWRR
+153 IEKWRH

-173 FSDEELPPRLEID
+173 FSDEELPSHLEID

-203 FSSYGSRIRSGFVVT
+203 FSSYGSRMRSGFVVT

-263 IILNDTAGIRQSESE
+263 VILNDTAGIRQSESE

-292 SSDIILFM
+292 SSDIILLM
-300 SDKKDF
+300 SDKEDF
-306 SFDKINTKAKRILV
+306 SFDKINSKAKKILV
-320 HTKCDLSSYKKEG
+320 HTKCDLLSCKKKG
-333 VIEVSTKREETINK
+333 VIEVSTKREETINE

>member
-15 AIKIIRISGKRCK
+15 AIKIIRISGKSCK
-28 NLPDIFSFKLTAPRY
+28 NLPDIFSFKPTVPRY

-59 ALVVYIP
+59 TLVVYIP

-88 KKIYDTL
+88 KKIYETL
-95 LEHEDFRLAMN
+95 LKHKDFRIAMN

-134 TEAQFQASIRQYNG
+134 TEAQFQASISQYNG
-148 FLASK
+148 FLSDK
-153 IDKWRR
+153 IEKWRH

-173 FSDEELPPRLEID
+173 FSDEELPSHLEID
-186 FKEKVSKLI
+186 FKEKVSMLI
-195 KEKEESLK
+195 GEKEESLK

-263 IILNDTAGIRQSESE
+263 VILNDTAGIRQSQSE

-300 SDKKDF
+300 SDKEDF
-306 SFDKINTKAKRILV
+306 SFDKINSKAKKILV
-320 HTKCDLSSYKKEG
+320 HTKCDLLSCKKKG
-333 VIEVSTKREETINK
+333 VIEVSTKKEETINK
-347 LIDVIVDHLESM
+347 LIDIIVDHLESM

-401 LRVAAKEIGSITN
+401 LRVAAREIGSITN

>member
-15 AIKIIRISGKRCK
+15 AIKIIRISGKNCK
-28 NLPDIFSFKLTAPRY
+28 KLPEIFSFMPTVPRY

-66 GPSTVTGEDVFEF
+66 GPSTVTGEDIFEF

-88 KKIYDTL
+88 KKIYESL
-95 LEHEDFRLAMN
+95 LKQKDFRVAMN

-134 TEAQFQASIRQYNG
+134 TEAQFQASTRQYNG
-148 FLASK
+148 ILTNK
-153 IDKWRR
+153 IDKWRH

-173 FSDEELPPRLEID
+173 FSDEELPTDLELD
-186 FKEKVSKLI
+186 FKEKVLKLI
-195 KEKEESLK
+195 GEKEESLK
-203 FSSYGSRIRSGFVVT
+203 FSSYGSRIRSGFVIT

-263 IILNDTAGIRQSESE
+263 IILNDTAGIRLSTSE
-278 VENIGIRNAIDKAN
+278 VENIGIKNAIDKAN
-292 SSDIILFM
+292 SSDIILLL

-306 SFDKINTKAKRILV
+306 SFDQIDSKAKKILI
-320 HTKCDLSSYKKEG
+320 HTKCDLLSYKKKD
-333 VIEVSTKREETINK
+333 VIEVSTKREETIDK

-359 SPKNNLILTR
+359 SPKNNVILTR

-388 INLNFYPELASEE
+388 INLYFNPELASEE